1 MVVYKYHHSDNIQ
14 HILII
19 IIARKPNYLFPITRK
34 ALPAGVVVVVV
45 DGPVYGVVVV
55 DGPVYGV
62 VGVVVVDGP
71 VYGVVGAGVGLVPLN
86 IAHCGVNVISS
97 NAMIPS
103 RLAPVFTPITIY
115 LNKGINYAK
124 EKTLFFCYLLL
135 WFVLK

>member
-1 MVVYKYHHSDNIQ
+1 M
-14 HILII
+14 
-19 IIARKPNYLFPITRK
+19 
-34 ALPAGVVVVVV
+34 VVV
-45 DGPVYGVVVV
+45 DGPVYGVVGVVVV

-71 VYGVVGAGVGLVPLN
+71 VYGVVGPGVGLVPLN

-115 LNKGINYAK
+115 LNKDINYAK
-124 EKTLFFCYLLL
+124 EKNSLFFCYLLL